1 MAAINDLIAQ
11 IQDPIL
17 RAKIEQEANK
27 LSKQKKFGLV
37 FEEHLPE
44 STRLY
49 GVPIRKGSM
58 VTLKND
64 KSGQTFVV
72 LRKTGDTAV
81 CLPRDGGETVMHP
94 LRATPAKNRQV
105 STEACRF
112 LLFHSSLFTFHSSL
126 TKLVD

>member
-1 MAAINDLIAQ
+1 MAAINDLITQ

-64 KSGQTFVV
+64 KSGQVFIV
-72 LRKTGDTAV
+72 LRKTGNTAV
-81 CLPRDGGETVMHP
+81 CLPREGGETVMHP
-94 LRATPAKNRQV
+94 L
-105 STEACRF
+105 SD
-112 LLFHSSLFTFHSSL
+112 
-126 TKLVD
+126 LVIVAEFGEPIYPYLEPLDSV